1 MVSKKS
7 LTKKERF
14 DSLNINF
21 KKLRQDAPTN
31 FLTIRKRAN
40 KSKNA
45 NSSNSNMIMDPS
57 LERSLEKLNNLENLS
72 KNDFM
77 GSR

>member
-1 MVSKKS
+1 MVNKKS

-14 DSLNINF
+14 DSLNLNV
-21 KKLRQDAPTN
+21 KKLKYEPPTN
-31 FLTIRKRAN
+31 FMALRRRAN
-40 KSKNA
+40 KSKNV
-45 NSSNSNMIMDPS
+45 NSSNSNLVMDPS

-72 KNDFM
+72 KADFI